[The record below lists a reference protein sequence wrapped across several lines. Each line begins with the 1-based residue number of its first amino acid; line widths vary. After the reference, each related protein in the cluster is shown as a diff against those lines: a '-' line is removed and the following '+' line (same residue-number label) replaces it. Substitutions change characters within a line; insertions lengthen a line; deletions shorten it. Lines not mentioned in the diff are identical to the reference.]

1 MWLLDTNVVSELMKP
16 LPNPAVLAWL
26 DGQPATTLFSSVITL
41 AEIELG
47 IALLPDGKRKE
58 KLAAAASAV
67 FEEDFAGAV
76 LAFDP
81 AAAHRYAEV
90 VSGRIRCGRH
100 ITSQNAEIAAI
111 ALASDLVLVTRNEK
125 DFSGIPGLSIL
136 NPWQAG

>member
-26 DGQPATTLFSSVITL
+26 DGQPATGLFSSVVTL

-47 IALLPDGKRKE
+47 IALLPDGKRKV

-81 AAAHRYAEV
+81 AAARRYAEI
-90 VSGRIRCGRH
+90 VSVRIRNGRP
-100 ITSQNAEIAAI
+100 ITSQDAEIAAI